1 MLKRLV
7 LAAAL
12 VAAVVGGAGAFEL
25 KSPDVAAGAAIP
37 MKFALHGYGCRGE
50 NLSPA
55 LNWRDPP
62 KGTKSFALLLRDPD
76 APMGGEGFAHWTVFN
91 IPASATSLPQ
101 GAGTGRGL
109 PAGATQAANDFGGV
123 GYGGP
128 CPPRGAG
135 PHHYRFTLYALDASR
150 LDLRPGASPA
160 RAQAM
165 IEAHAL
171 GKAIL
176 TAVFGR

>member
-1 MLKRLV
+1 MSKRFL
-7 LAAAL
+7 LGAAL
-12 VAAVVGGAGAFEL
+12 IAAGAFNARAFEL
-25 KSPDVAAGAAIP
+25 KSPDVAEGGAIP
-37 MKFALHGYGCRGE
+37 MKFAYHGYGCVGE

-62 KGTKSFALLLRDPD
+62 KGAKSFALLMRDPD
-76 APMGGEGFAHWTVFN
+76 APVGGEGFAHWTVFN
-91 IPASATSLPQ
+91 IPPSATFLPQ

-109 PAGATQAANDFGGV
+109 PAGAAQAANDFGGV

-135 PHHYRFTLYALDASR
+135 PHHYRFTLYALNASR
-150 LDLRPGASPA
+150 LDLRPGASPV

-171 GKAIL
+171 GKATF